1 MFLKSLSTLYSRNTV
16 YPLALTCTVSG
27 TVMDIEKDHWELII
41 VTNELHTKLEPLFW
55 PSNKQ
60 AALVRSKPQNT
71 ETVPPQIGKGESA
84 M

>member
-1 MFLKSLSTLYSRNTV
+1 MEI
-16 YPLALTCTVSG
+16 G
-27 TVMDIEKDHWELII
+27 KDHWELII
-41 VTNELHTKLEPLFW
+41 VIELHTQLEPLFW